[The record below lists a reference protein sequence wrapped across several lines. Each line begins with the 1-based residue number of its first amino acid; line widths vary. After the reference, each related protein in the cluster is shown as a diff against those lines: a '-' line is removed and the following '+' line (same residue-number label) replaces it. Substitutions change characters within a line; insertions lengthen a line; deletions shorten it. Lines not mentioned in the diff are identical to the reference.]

1 MLFRSNKAMFGVSFA
16 NLKILT
22 KKIKKNHPLALKLW
36 ATGNMD
42 AMILATMIADP
53 SMLKDNEIREW
64 VKSCDYYPLT
74 DSFAKEI
81 VYKNPAYQKYID
93 EWANSP
99 DEWEARVAWIL
110 IAIQAREDQ
119 KRDDS
124 YFADLIPIIID
135 QIHKRKNRTKEAM
148 NYALIAIGIRN
159 EALRVLAIKAADTI
173 GKVQVDHGETSCKT
187 PLAREY
193 IENAV
198 EHYRLAEKTK
208 RKKVE

>member
-1 MLFRSNKAMFGVSFA
+1 MEFQEAMQELESLGTAQNRKIYVRHGSNKAMFGVSFA

-81 VYKNPAYQKYID
+81 V
-93 EWANSP
+93 
-99 DEWEARVAWIL
+99 
-110 IAIQAREDQ
+110 
-119 KRDDS
+119 
-124 YFADLIPIIID
+124 
-135 QIHKRKNRTKEAM
+135 
-148 NYALIAIGIRN
+148 
-159 EALRVLAIKAADTI
+159 
-173 GKVQVDHGETSCKT
+173 
-187 PLAREY
+187 
-193 IENAV
+193 
-198 EHYRLAEKTK
+198 
-208 RKKVE
+208 